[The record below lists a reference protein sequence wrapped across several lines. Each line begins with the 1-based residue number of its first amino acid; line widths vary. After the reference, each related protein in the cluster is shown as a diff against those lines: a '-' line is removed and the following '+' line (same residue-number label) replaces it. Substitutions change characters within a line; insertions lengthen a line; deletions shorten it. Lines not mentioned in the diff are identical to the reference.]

1 MCNSLVVIHLCRTA
15 RLGTGCRRCL
25 IILCTVPRERTHYH
39 KRWNTV
45 RILCFLL
52 PSSFETERTHSHT
65 HHGTHTPALCWGRI
79 SPLRTACTG
88 GWWWLCIEM
97 FRTRRF
103 RTPWCIGLPGCCLR
117 GSMIPEDTR
126 SKLRRMRLC
135 TGMKRIFRRRMI
147 PVSTP
152 TRRFHLDKTALAD
165 MECIFGRLLPCSPL
179 FGMCLES
186 MDWSRW

>member
-1 MCNSLVVIHLCRTA
+1 MAAIRPCRTCS
-15 RLGTGCRRCL
+15 LGMVHTRGRR
-25 IILCTVPRERTHYH
+25 ILCTVLRDRTHYH
-39 KRWNTV
+39 KRLNTV
-45 RILCFLL
+45 HTPCYLL
-52 PSSFETERTHSHT
+52 LSSFETERTHSHT
-65 HHGTHTPALCWGRI
+65 HRGTRTPALCSGRI
-79 SPLRTACTG
+79 SPLRTVCTG
-88 GWWWLCIEM
+88 GWWWRCIER
-97 FRTRRF
+97 FHTRRF
-103 RTPWCIGLPGCCLR
+103 RMPWCIGLPGCCLR

-165 MECIFGRLLPCSPL
+165 TECIFGRLLPCSPL